1 MEGKTILAEIIPFVK
16 LEHIVLPER
25 LSKKAEEARQ
35 KAELEEKDEEEQKL
49 QDIKKNF
56 ELGERLARKKVKD
69 ITKKNA

>member
-35 KAELEEKDEEEQKL
+35 KAEQEEKDEEEQKL

-56 ELGERLARKKVKD
+56 ELGERHARKKVKD

>member
-35 KAELEEKDEEEQKL
+35 KAEQEEKDEEEQKL